1 MLKIKKYMLIKW
13 GLGFL
18 ITLTIL
24 LIFDKWKL
32 YKEEKPPT
40 PEISVEGREAPLVLY
55 DYVWNGTEITNK
67 LTQSSLLN
75 ATESLEPLSINPYSE
90 LEVSFSEKPD
100 KLSISRWEPG
110 IEKGTNEQEK
120 SSYYISNR
128 IGTGFYIV
136 RAEWDEGKATYITK
150 LKTEKIVS
158 YQELLSPKESGYT
171 VRGFDSQSASISEI
185 YPDYLN
191 ANIGGGF
198 ISGELE
204 YLKRA
209 YPELN
214 LNKLPT
220 YFVFEQEKV
229 IYSTHSQQ
237 QLKSYLDKLKPKI
250 DNR

>member
-1 MLKIKKYMLIKW
+1 MLIKW

-40 PEISVEGREAPLVLY
+40 PEINVEGREAPLVLY
-55 DYVWNGTEITNK
+55 DYVWNGTEKTNK

-75 ATESLEPLSINPYSE
+75 ATKSVEPLSINPYSE

-100 KLSISRWEPG
+100 KLSISRWAPG

-150 LKTEKIVS
+150 LNTEKIVS
-158 YQELLSPKESGYT
+158 YQEFLSPKEGGYT
-171 VRGFDSQSASISEI
+171 VIGFDVRSASGLELSRYFLTAKIR
-185 YPDYLN
+185 
-191 ANIGGGF
+191 GGV
-198 ISGELE
+198 IPGELE

-214 LNKLPT
+214 LKKLPT
-220 YFVFEQEKV
+220 YYVLEQENV
-229 IYSTHSQQ
+229 IFSTHSQQ
-237 QLKSYLDKLKPKI
+237 QLKSYLDELTP
-250 DNR
+250 